1 MRNGNNYFVIR
12 NLALDKDQKS
22 TSIRA
27 VYRAVRIL
35 TCLSNNT
42 NTLTEIANCC
52 GLTKPTVFRLMKT
65 MEELHLVTQDP
76 ITRHYYLG
84 PLINQIA
91 SNPQANHH
99 YLITSALEELRYLW
113 DFSGETVELNIMVG
127 IQYIRLHE
135 IQSKFDLKVV
145 QGPDPVGPIYVG
157 ATAKILL
164 SQLNDEDLQIAMRNI
179 EIRPV
184 TEHSVTDKRELK
196 KQIKQIRK
204 QGYSVSHGERI
215 SDALCISAAVSN
227 YFWPVAL
234 SLIGPESRL
243 QPQLEEITEKVKAS
257 AHQVSDNIKEYFK
270 IKGVIDRTN
279 EKKYQPV
286 KVD

>member
-1 MRNGNNYFVIR
+1 
-12 NLALDKDQKS
+12 
-22 TSIRA
+22 
-27 VYRAVRIL
+27 
-35 TCLSNNT
+35 
-42 NTLTEIANCC
+42 
-52 GLTKPTVFRLMKT
+52 
-65 MEELHLVTQDP
+65 MEELHMVTQDP
-76 ITRHYYLG
+76 VTRHYYLG

-99 YLITSALEELRYLW
+99 YLITSALEELKFLW

-127 IQYIRLHE
+127 LQYIRLHE

-179 EIRPV
+179 EIKPV
-184 TEHSVTDKRELK
+184 TEHSVTNKRELK

-204 QGYSVSHGERI
+204 QGYSISYGERI
-215 SDALCISAAVSN
+215 SGALCISAAVSN

-243 QPQLEEITEKVKAS
+243 KPQLEETIEKVKTS
-257 AHQVSDNIKEYFK
+257 AQRVSDNIKEYFK
-270 IKGVIDRTN
+270 IKGVVDSTD
-279 EKKYQPV
+279 EKNYQPEKDV
-286 KVD
+286 

>member
-1 MRNGNNYFVIR
+1 MQNSNSYFVLR

-35 TCLSNNT
+35 ICLSNNT
-42 NTLTEIANCC
+42 NTLTEIATCC

-76 ITRHYYLG
+76 VTRHYYLG

-99 YLITSALEELRYLW
+99 YLTTSALEELRYLW

-127 IQYIRLHE
+127 LQYIRLHE

-157 ATAKILL
+157 GTAKVLL
-164 SQLNDEDLQIAMRNI
+164 SQLNDEDLQIALRNV
-179 EIRPV
+179 EIRPI
-184 TEHSVTDKRELK
+184 TEHSVTNKRELK

-204 QGYSVSHGERI
+204 QGYSISYGERI
-215 SDALCISAAVSN
+215 TGALCISAPVRN

-243 QPQLEEITEKVKAS
+243 QPQLKEITEKVRTS
-257 AHQVSDNIKEYFK
+257 AYHISDNITEYFTD
-270 IKGVIDRTN
+270 KGGDRQN
-279 EKKYQPV
+279 
-286 KVD
+286 

>member
-1 MRNGNNYFVIR
+1 MQNRNNDFVLR
-12 NLALDKDQKS
+12 NLALNKDQKS

-35 TCLSNNT
+35 VCLSNNT

-52 GLTKPTVFRLMKT
+52 ELTKPTVFRLMKT

-99 YLITSALEELRYLW
+99 YLITSALEELKYLW
-113 DFSGETVELNIMVG
+113 DFSGETVELNIMMG
-127 IQYIRLHE
+127 LQYIRLHE

-157 ATAKILL
+157 ATARVLL
-164 SQLNDEDLQIAMRNI
+164 SQLDEEDMHIAMRNI
-179 EIRPV
+179 KINPV
-184 TEHSVTDKRELK
+184 TEH
-196 KQIKQIRK
+196 
-204 QGYSVSHGERI
+204 
-215 SDALCISAAVSN
+215 
-227 YFWPVAL
+227 L
-234 SLIGPESRL
+234 S
-243 QPQLEEITEKVKAS
+243 
-257 AHQVSDNIKEYFK
+257 
-270 IKGVIDRTN
+270 
-279 EKKYQPV
+279 
-286 KVD
+286 